1 MNGGGGGG
9 GGVLEGRRQRKGRV
23 QEGMWHESFGD
34 NEYACMRNDLFGAI
48 PDICVHRSLVNA

>member
-1 MNGGGGGG
+1 
-9 GGVLEGRRQRKGRV
+9 
-23 QEGMWHESFGD
+23 MWHKSFGD